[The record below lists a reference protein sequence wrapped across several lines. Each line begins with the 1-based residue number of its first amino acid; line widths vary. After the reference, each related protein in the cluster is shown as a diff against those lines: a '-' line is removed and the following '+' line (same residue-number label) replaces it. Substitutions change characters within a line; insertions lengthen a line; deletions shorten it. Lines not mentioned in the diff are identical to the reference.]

1 MPLSPSKSRIF
12 AALFVTIALL
22 ARAGPADAGTTGT
35 LTGYVLT
42 GKETPVA
49 GALVS
54 ASSPTQTASATTN
67 SDGYFSFVALAPDTY
82 SVTVSRDGYVTA
94 REDGVTVIADN
105 AVTLRIAVEKNNPT
119 VLAHTVIT
127 AQAGLLRPSTT
138 QDVYSI
144 DSGAQALVNS
154 FGGGGDLNSAY
165 SAISSI
171 PGTFVPTG
179 QSGWNQ
185 PVFVRGGDFTEI
197 GYELDGVPVNRSF
210 DHVPTINLATLGVQS
225 LEVYTGG
232 APADAESQGLSG
244 YVNQVVKQGTYPG
257 YADASFGLGSP
268 TLYNNLDFEAGGATP
283 NRSFS
288 YFVGVGGYNQ
298 AYRFYDQ
305 NNGAG
310 LSGTFGQPFDIAGA
324 ALGPLVGGPPGCGF
338 PGGDNLAGCYSNH
351 AFFQALP
358 AGPGGFIL
366 GPYQMGH
373 NASLADRE
381 NLVNLHFLIPRRNSA
396 DHDNIQLLYDTS
408 QLYTYTYSSYSDWGG
423 APFWNGIAIASG
435 GLHSFQSPY
444 PAFASG
450 FQYGGSLL
458 QAVTGTNGGP
468 IDAMMPYLYPSED
481 QAGLN
486 GPVPAGKQDATSNG
500 QSIVKLQYQHDF
512 GTTAFA
518 RAYAYDYYSDEFIH
532 SPNGFNQFFI
542 STSADRELFTHTHGF
557 SVSYDDQLNAYHL
570 FDLQASYTIAHSGFF
585 DNGQMSNANPASPQS
600 YFAALVSQSAPTSGI
615 CYNSTLAPSSCE
627 PSTAF
632 GLNNGRPLCTNF
644 TGPGACF
651 LSYGLP
657 YVSPPPGFE
666 WLAVENGPNGQS
678 NAVTPK
684 TWSYSIEDQYRPTD
698 RLHVN
703 AGIRY
708 DRFAFD
714 LPSTAGGAARAFW
727 FNAWNTVM
735 CVNPQFNG
743 GNPIDETFLGVP
755 AGTPCNLIPLPGG
768 VTLSQATLTNDSAN
782 GATLSHGEFQP
793 RVGATYNAD
802 DDDVIR
808 FSYGAYAQGP
818 ATRSLEQDVLQQNLP
833 AFIGTL
839 YYALG
844 YTSPVHDLRPAVSYN
859 ADLSWEHQF
868 HRTDASFKLTPF
880 YRRTRDQIQQFFIN
894 PTTGT
899 TTDINAGRQTS
910 FGAEFLLAK
919 GHLDQNG
926 FSAQFSYTY
935 TYSRISYNA
944 LPNGTTLLSGVNTSI
959 QQYNSFTSACA
970 GAVPSTDPK
979 SLCGTFGGANASPTS
994 LNPVTNTSVANPYYN
1009 APVRPLLDPFGS
1021 YPTYDVVPTG
1031 LQLTSASY
1039 GVPDYATLILNYKHD
1054 KWTFTP
1060 LFQLIAG
1067 SRYGAPQQQTGVD
1080 PTSCSPLAA
1089 GGSPSG
1095 DPRYPFGG
1103 SGTPYDATTCTS
1115 TLFIPDQ
1122 VTGNFDSLGAF
1133 REPSQLSANL
1143 QVAYRASD
1151 RATLRLTVVNLY
1163 ERCYGGDK
1171 MPWTLDDRRLCG
1183 YDVLPGH
1190 IPPVGN
1196 IFNPGDTIQ
1205 RVVQYPYGIL
1215 QQAQPSPLNAY
1226 LNLEVKL

>member
-12 AALFVTIALL
+12 AALSMTFALL
-22 ARAGPADAGTTGT
+22 ALTGRAEAGTTGT
-35 LTGYVLT
+35 LSGYVLT
-42 GKETPVA
+42 GVNTPVS
-49 GALVS
+49 GVRVS
-54 ASSPTQTASATTN
+54 AASATETV
-67 SDGYFSFVALAPDTY
+67 STTTDAAGYFAFVSLSPDTY
-82 SVTVSRDGYVTA
+82 TITASKDGYDSI
-94 REDGVTVIADN
+94 RQQGVTVIADN
-105 AVTLRIAVEKNNPT
+105 AVTVRLVTQRQIK
-119 VLAHTVIT
+119 VLAVIIDRAQPSLLQASTV
-127 AQAGLLRPSTT
+127 
-138 QDVYSI
+138 QDVYVVRS
-144 DSGAQALVNS
+144 DDQKLVSS

-165 SAISSI
+165 SAISAI

-210 DHVPTINLATLGVQS
+210 DHVPTTNLSSLGVQA
-225 LEVYTGG
+225 LNVYTGG

-268 TLYNNLDFEAGGATP
+268 TLYNNFSLEAGWATP
-283 NRSFS
+283 SRSFS

-298 AYRFYDQ
+298 AYRYYDQ

-423 APFWNGIAIASG
+423 APFWNGIAIANG

-627 PSTAF
+627 PTTAF

-1067 SRYGAPQQQTGVD
+1067 SRYGAPQQQIGVD